1 MRIVPINYDE
11 DLNQQREFRYSS
23 QHPAVTGGENTRFR
37 QQRRKLFT
45 LGTLS
50 TLAVTFQWTTTTFQ
64 VNRRTGLTFH

>member
-1 MRIVPINYDE
+1 MRIVPINYEE

-23 QHPAVTGGENTRFR
+23 QHRVVSGGENARFR
-37 QQRRKLFT
+37 QRRKLFT